1 MTDIKGFE
9 EKPYAP
15 LAIHSR
21 KLAAEGCVLL
31 KNENKVLPIK
41 PENTV
46 SFFGRTQIDYIK
58 SGTGSGGLVYLSL
71 IHI

>member
-46 SFFGRTQIDYIK
+46 SFLDRLHKKRHRLRRTCAY
-58 SGTGSGGLVYLSL
+58 
-71 IHI
+71 